1 MANPQA
7 LTRKSSL
14 PIEVEETRRQLP
26 ADQEIHQA
34 RARLSETTEQIRL
47 KVRRTLHW
55 REIVN
60 RYPLLVTGL
69 AAGTGAL
76 LGFGFGTGS
85 SPKKS
90 LASGKSQ
97 TDSSLVVTLTSLAVR
112 EGTKYLIDR
121 LLKEKK

>member
-14 PIEVEETRRQLP
+14 PIKVEATRPQLP
-26 ADQEIHQA
+26 AEQEIHQA
-34 RARLSETTEQIRL
+34 RVRLSQTTDQIKL
-47 KVRRTLHW
+47 QVRRTLHW

-60 RYPLLVTGL
+60 RYPLLVTGI

-76 LGFGFGTGS
+76 LGFGTGS
-85 SPKKS
+85 GSKKS
-90 LASGKSQ
+90 SASGKSQ
-97 TDSSLVVTLTSLAVR
+97 ADSSLVVTLTSLAVR

-121 LLKEKK
+121 LLKETK

>member
-76 LGFGFGTGS
+76 IGFGTGS

-90 LASGKSQ
+90 SASGKSQ

-121 LLKEKK
+121 LLKQTK

>member
-7 LTRKSSL
+7 LTKKSSL
-14 PIEVEETRRQLP
+14 PIEVEASSRRPP
-26 ADQEIHQA
+26 ADEEIHQA
-34 RARLSETTEQIRL
+34 RARLSQTTDQIRMQ
-47 KVRRTLHW
+47 VRRTLHW

-69 AAGTGAL
+69 AVGTGAL
-76 LGFGFGTGS
+76 LGFGTGS
-85 SPKKS
+85 GSKKKS
-90 LASGKSQ
+90 LPSGKSQ

-121 LLKEKK
+121 LLKQIK

>member
-1 MANPQA
+1 MANSQQA
-7 LTRKSSL
+7 LTKKSSP
-14 PIEVEETRRQLP
+14 PIEVEESRRQLP

-34 RARLSETTEQIRL
+34 RARLSQTTEQIRL

-76 LGFGFGTGS
+76 LGFGIS
-85 SPKKS
+85 PSPKKS
-90 LASGKSQ
+90 SASGKSQ